1 MWNFLNKKVIKGA
14 GVLLAGMMAV
24 SAVPMQAEASGALG
38 ISTQVGISGELA
50 QAESTEAVESAV
62 NQAVLNAF
70 HLDGYS
76 NLGIVNVDEGKVNIR
91 ESASTD
97 GKIVGKIGN
106 NAGCDILDEDGEAY
120 EF

>member
-1 MWNFLNKKVIKGA
+1 MWNFLNKKVINGA

-24 SAVPMQAEASGALG
+24 SAVPMQVEASGALG

-62 NQAVLNAF
+62 NHAVLNAF

-76 NLGIVNVDEGKVNIR
+76 NLGIVNVAEGKVNIR
-91 ESASTD
+91 ESASTE
-97 GKIVGKIGN
+97 GKIVGKMGN
-106 NAGCDILDEDGEAY
+106 NS
-120 EF
+120 